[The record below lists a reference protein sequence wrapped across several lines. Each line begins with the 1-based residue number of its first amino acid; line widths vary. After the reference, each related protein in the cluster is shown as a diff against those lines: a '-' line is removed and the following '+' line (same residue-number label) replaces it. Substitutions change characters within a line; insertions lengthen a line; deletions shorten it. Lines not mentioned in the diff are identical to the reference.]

1 MSKAMQGF
9 PFPVWVLLLDMA
21 GLALMALGAL
31 GLFADM
37 DEALGILA
45 QDGVATLMLVL
56 GFVLVG
62 VSAVVIV
69 QRLRKHAG

>member
-1 MSKAMQGF
+1 MSTGKPGF

-31 GLFADM
+31 GLFAEM
-37 DEALGILA
+37 DETLGILA

-62 VSAVVIV
+62 VSLVLIV
-69 QRLRKHAG
+69 HHLRKHAG